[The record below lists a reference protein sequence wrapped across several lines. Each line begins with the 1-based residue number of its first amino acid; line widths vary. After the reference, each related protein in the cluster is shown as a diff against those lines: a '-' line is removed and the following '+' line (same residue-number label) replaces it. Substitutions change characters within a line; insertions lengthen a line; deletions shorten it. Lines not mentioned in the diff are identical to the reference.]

1 MSKFSTPLLFVFAIL
16 AAVAISGWRSAAGKV
31 SGATS
36 ELTTTSNKLA
46 EVTAKLAEQGAAAET
61 LRVQLGL
68 QKTDIST
75 ASNQVAAASVQLS
88 QQMNRVRSLESEIG
102 NRDAQITSANRSN
115 VLLRASISE
124 LEAQAQALQAAL
136 ESTRIQVVEGGK
148 KLETTASALNEAESS
163 KAALLAKL
171 NDPSMLRS
179 QLKSATATPK
189 SNAENAA
196 DARLMLKPDGSV
208 EVVRPVTKVSA
219 TEPTAKSTKI
229 VPVFDETPVGD
240 TKSPKIILTY

>member
-1 MSKFSTPLLFVFAIL
+1 MSKLTTPLLFILAIM

-46 EVTAKLAEQGAAAET
+46 EATAKLAEQGAAAET

-68 QKTDIST
+68 QRTDLAT
-75 ASNQVAAASVQLS
+75 ASNQMAATSAQLS

-102 NRDAQITSANRSN
+102 NRDAQIAGVNRSN

-124 LEAQAQALQAAL
+124 LEAQAQALRAAL
-136 ESTRIQVVEGGK
+136 ESTRAQVVESGK
-148 KLETTASALNEAESS
+148 KLESTSSALNEAESS

-171 NDPSMLRS
+171 NDPSTLRS
-179 QLKSATATPK
+179 QLKSATAIPK
-189 SNAENAA
+189 SNTENAA
-196 DARLMLKPDGSV
+196 DARLILKPDGSV
-208 EVVRPVTKVSA
+208 EAIRPA
-219 TEPTAKSTKI
+219 AKSTKV
-229 VPVFDETPVGD
+229 VPVFDELPVGE